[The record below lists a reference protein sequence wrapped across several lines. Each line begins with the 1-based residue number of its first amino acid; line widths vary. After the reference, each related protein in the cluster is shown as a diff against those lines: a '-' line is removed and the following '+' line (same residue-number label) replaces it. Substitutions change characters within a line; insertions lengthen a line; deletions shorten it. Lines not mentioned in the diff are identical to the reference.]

1 MSKSGKKYGKRI
13 GFYLG
18 KPIYE
23 TIDDQQEQYTFD
35 RIAKSDDNDDG
46 FPLNQLDSDEVLF
59 VPGLIYKKR
68 CA

>member
-1 MSKSGKKYGKRI
+1 LNKKYGKCI
-13 GFYLG
+13 GSYLG

-35 RIAKSDDNDDG
+35 RIAKTDPYNDG
-46 FPLNQLDSDEVLF
+46 FPLNSLGRDEVLF
-59 VPGLIYKKR
+59 NPGLIYKKR